1 MSLAEGRLA
10 GAFRIPTRS
19 EILAQQGSEGR
30 RIAAVLPI
38 HYSRALLRGH
48 GFQPMEVWGP
58 PHVDSSL
65 AAAHLQPYVCSVV
78 RNALAFLLSGGLA
91 AADLILVPHGCDSLQ
106 GLASVLLDFVST
118 EQPVLPLYIPRGTG
132 RTASAFLAREL
143 RALSQRLTEIGGIS
157 PSETDLMH
165 CIEQEER
172 ADGLL
177 GELGAARPHLPLD
190 DLQFYRLVRAREYL
204 PAERFAAIARSA
216 LSLRGSIHQD
226 RIPIAISGLLP
237 EPSELLASI
246 WEFGGIVVAD
256 DLACVGRRRYPQGRS
271 ADPFTRMA
279 ERLVGAPPDS
289 TRGDPVEARLGFLR
303 DLAASNGARGIVF
316 YNVKF
321 CEPEAF
327 YHPMLREGLTQ
338 AGIPSLVI
346 EADISEPLSD
356 QISTRLEA
364 FIEMLT

>member
-1 MSLAEGRLA
+1 MLLGEGRPA
-10 GAFRIPTRS
+10 EAVPIPTRS
-19 EILAQQGSEGR
+19 EILAHQRSEGR
-30 RIAAVLPI
+30 RIAAVLPV

-48 GFQPMEVWGP
+48 GYQPMEVWGP
-58 PHVDSSL
+58 PHIDASL

-91 AADLILVPHGCDSLQ
+91 DADLVLVPHGCDSLQ
-106 GLASVLLDFVST
+106 GLASLLLDFVST

-132 RTASAFLAREL
+132 RAARTFLAQEL
-143 RALSQRLTEIGGIS
+143 RALSQRLAEISGIS
-157 PSETDLMH
+157 PSKTDLMG
-165 CIEQEER
+165 CIELEER
-172 ADGLL
+172 ADDFLC
-177 GELGAARPHLPLD
+177 ELVAARPRLPFD
-190 DLQFYRLVRAREYL
+190 DMQFYRLVRAREYL

-216 LSLRGSIHQD
+216 LSLRGGIRQD

-237 EPSELLASI
+237 EPSDLLSRI
-246 WEFGGIVVAD
+246 WELGGTIVAD
-256 DLACVGRRRYPQGRS
+256 DLACVGRRRYRSGRS

-279 ERLVGAPPDS
+279 ERLLSAPPDS
-289 TRGDPVEARLGFLR
+289 TRGAPVEHRLSLLR
-303 DLAASNGARGIVF
+303 DLTARDGARGVIF

-327 YHPMLREGLTQ
+327 YHPLLREGLAQ

-356 QISTRLEA
+356 QVCTRLEA